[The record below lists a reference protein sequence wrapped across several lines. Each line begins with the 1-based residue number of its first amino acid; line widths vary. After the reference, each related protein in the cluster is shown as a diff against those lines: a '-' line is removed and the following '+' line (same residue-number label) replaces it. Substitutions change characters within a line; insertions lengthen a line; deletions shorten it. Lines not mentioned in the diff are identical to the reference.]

1 MLRVGVMG
9 VGDMS
14 GDVLLKGQ
22 GAVVFRRALEMAMLV
37 SELLSKR
44 RFVLWWQWTIGL
56 PGLTSWL

>member
-1 MLRVGVMG
+1 MG